1 MKIARAAAVLLATTA
16 TFALAA
22 CTQEQADRL
31 RAAGDQIE
39 AGAKE
44 AGAVLAEFT
53 AHKREEFAVKLEQ
66 ARADLDARIAE
77 LRTQMESAEGPA
89 KEALAEK
96 IAALEKL
103 KGEVPALV
111 EKLRNQ
117 GAANLEQLSKNVQ
130 DALAKLPEL
139 LKR

>member
-53 AHKREEFAVKLEQ
+53 TQKREEFAVKLEQ
-66 ARADLDARIAE
+66 ARAELDERIAE
-77 LRTQMESAEGPA
+77 LRTEMEQAEGPA
-89 KEALAEK
+89 REALAEK
-96 IAALEKL
+96 LAELEKV
-103 KGEVPALV
+103 KGELPALV

-117 GAANLEQLSKNVQ
+117 GAANLEQLRTNVQ

-139 LKR
+139 LNR

>member
-1 MKIARAAAVLLATTA
+1 
-16 TFALAA
+16 
-22 CTQEQADRL
+22 
-31 RAAGDQIE
+31 
-39 AGAKE
+39 
-44 AGAVLAEFT
+44 VLAEFT

>member
-1 MKIARAAAVLLATTA
+1 MKLRRAALSSLVALPFVLV
-16 TFALAA
+16 A

-53 AHKREEFAVKLEQ
+53 AQKREEFAVKLEQ

-77 LRTQMESAEGPA
+77 LRTQMEAAEGPA

-111 EKLRNQ
+111 EKLRSE

>member
-1 MKIARAAAVLLATTA
+1 MKIARAAAIATLA

-53 AHKREEFAVKLEQ
+53 TQKREEFAVKLEQ
-66 ARADLDARIAE
+66 ARAELDERIAE

>member
-1 MKIARAAAVLLATTA
+1 MKIARAAAIATLA

-53 AHKREEFAVKLEQ
+53 TQKREEFAVTLEQ
-66 ARADLDARIAE
+66 ARAELDERIAE
-77 LRTQMESAEGPA
+77 LRTEMEQAEGPA
-89 KEALAEK
+89 REALAEK
-96 IAALEKL
+96 LAELEKV
-103 KGEVPALV
+103 KGELPALV

-117 GAANLEQLSKNVQ
+117 GAANLEQLRTNVQ

-139 LKR
+139 LNR

>member
-1 MKIARAAAVLLATTA
+1 MKIARLAAALVA
-16 TFALAA
+16 TFAVS
-22 CTQEQADRL
+22 CTDEQADRL
-31 RAAGDQIE
+31 RSAGDQIE
-39 AGAKE
+39 AGARE

-53 AHKREEFAVKLEQ
+53 AQKREEFAVELEE
-66 ARADLDARIAE
+66 ARAELDIRIAE
-77 LRTQMESAEGPA
+77 LRDEVERAEGPA
-89 KEALAEK
+89 REALAEK
-96 IAALEKL
+96 LAELEEL

-117 GAANLEQLSKNVQ
+117 GAANLEQLRTNVK